1 MTIPE
6 NLVDAAIRAARQ
18 QGRFIDDVPLAA
30 IAEEAGI
37 SRSTLLRRLG
47 GNRAE
52 LDIAVTAK
60 APDVSHR
67 PELRDRAIQAAAHLI
82 STKGLAALT
91 LDAVARAADCSVP
104 SLHLIFGG
112 RDGLLT
118 AVFDREGPAS
128 DLEALIARGPAGLE
142 TTVQD
147 LYRVFAAKFHHQPYI
162 MPALF
167 ADLFGRPDGP
177 ASRVVGG
184 RIPHV
189 LRRIELLLR
198 REAETGPLRSLPP
211 LLLLQLLVG
220 PMLLHLLIR
229 EATSSGPLGEDITV
243 ERAIEQFAAAF
254 ARAMMAPSAKN
265 PAPGPVP
272 RL

>member
-1 MTIPE
+1 MTVTVPE
-6 NLVDAAIRAARQ
+6 GLVDATIRVARRRGQ
-18 QGRFIDDVPLAA
+18 YVDDVALTA

-47 GNRAE
+47 GNRAA
-52 LDIAVTAK
+52 LDVAVAAK
-60 APDVSHR
+60 APDLSHR
-67 PELRDRAIQAAAHLI
+67 PELRDRAIRAAAQLV
-82 STKGLAALT
+82 SDNGLAALT

-118 AVFDREGPAS
+118 AVFDRQGPAS

-142 TTVQD
+142 RTVRD
-147 LYRVFAAKFHHQPYI
+147 LYRAFVAKFHHQPYI
-162 MPALF
+162 IPALF
-167 ADLFGRPDGP
+167 ADLFGRPGGA
-177 ASRVVGG
+177 ASRVLGA

-189 LRRIELLLR
+189 LERIEFLLR
-198 REAETGPLRSLPP
+198 REGEGGPVRSIPP

-229 EATSSGPLGEDITV
+229 EATSSSSPGDAITV
-243 ERAIEQFAAAF
+243 DQAIEEFAAAF
-254 ARAMMAPSAKN
+254 ARSVMPPPSGLRRKAK
-265 PAPGPVP
+265 
-272 RL
+272 